1 MGRAQLIIASAS
13 DRRKASEWI
22 AKAPWNTRVT
32 FNGPKR
38 SVPQNDLMWS
48 RLTEISQTVV
58 WYGQK
63 LSPDDWKD
71 VFTASLRKARVV
83 PGLDAGSFVPL
94 GKRPCGIIVC
104 DRLGQADDQ
113 PPVTL
118 ICRDSAGRCWRR
130 SITKS
135 WPLGLRVMA
144 SSIAA

>member
-1 MGRAQLIIASAS
+1 MGRALVIIASDE
-13 DRRKASEWI
+13 DRRRAMDWLTR
-22 AKAPWNTRVT
+22 APWNTRVT

-48 RLTEISQTVV
+48 RLTEISQNVV

-94 GKRPCGIIVC
+94 GMRTSDMSKEEMTALL
-104 DRLGQADDQ
+104 D
-113 PPVTL
+113 L
-118 ICRDSAGRCWRR
+118 IDAF
-130 SITKS
+130 
-135 WPLGLRVMA
+135 
-144 SSIAA
+144 AAEHNVEFHEAAA

>member
-1 MGRAQLIIASAS
+1 MGRALLIIASAA
-13 DRRKASEWI
+13 DRAKASAWI

-48 RLTEISQTVV
+48 RLTEISQNVV

-94 GKRPCGIIVC
+94 GMRTSDMSKEEMTALL
-104 DRLGQADDQ
+104 D
-113 PPVTL
+113 L
-118 ICRDSAGRCWRR
+118 IDAF
-130 SITKS
+130 
-135 WPLGLRVMA
+135 
-144 SSIAA
+144 AAEHNVEFHEAAA

>member
-1 MGRAQLIIASAS
+1 MGRALVIIASAA

-48 RLTEISQTVV
+48 RLTEISQNVV

-94 GKRPCGIIVC
+94 GMRTSDMSKEEMTALL
-104 DRLGQADDQ
+104 D
-113 PPVTL
+113 L
-118 ICRDSAGRCWRR
+118 IDAF
-130 SITKS
+130 
-135 WPLGLRVMA
+135 
-144 SSIAA
+144 AAEHNVEFHEEAA